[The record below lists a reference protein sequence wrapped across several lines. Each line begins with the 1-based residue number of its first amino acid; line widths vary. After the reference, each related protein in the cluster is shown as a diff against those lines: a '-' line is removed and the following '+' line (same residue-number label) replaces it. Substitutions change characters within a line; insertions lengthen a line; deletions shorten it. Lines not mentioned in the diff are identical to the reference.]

1 MGPLHL
7 QRPLAVFDIEST
19 GTNPRVDRIID
30 LAIVRLMPDG
40 GRTQHTFR
48 VDPEIPIPA
57 ETTAVHGIHDA
68 DVVGAPTFK
77 DIAPEVKDTLDGC
90 DLAGYNA
97 IRFDIPMLVAEF
109 KRAELA
115 FSIDDRFLID
125 PQRIY
130 HQREPRDLGAAL
142 QFYCSELHLGAHGA
156 LDDVLATVRVLEGQY
171 ARYTDLPESME
182 ELHTYC
188 NPRNAQWV
196 DREGRLKWSNGEVA
210 INFGRNQ
217 GRTIRSLVKEEMGFL
232 NWMLQ
237 KDFPD
242 DAKDIIRSAIQGNY
256 PSPPA
261 S

>member
-1 MGPLHL
+1 M
-7 QRPLAVFDIEST
+7 
-19 GTNPRVDRIID
+19 
-30 LAIVRLMPDG
+30 
-40 GRTQHTFR
+40 
-48 VDPEIPIPA
+48 
-57 ETTAVHGIHDA
+57 
-68 DVVGAPTFK
+68 
-77 DIAPEVKDTLDGC
+77 
-90 DLAGYNA
+90 
-97 IRFDIPMLVAEF
+97 
-109 KRAELA
+109 
-115 FSIDDRFLID
+115 
-125 PQRIY
+125 
-130 HQREPRDLGAAL
+130 
-142 QFYCSELHLGAHGA
+142 HLGAHGA

-242 DAKDIIRSAIQGNY
+242 DAKDILRNAIQGNY